1 MVSRRARPAPG
12 GEPRPGMAR
21 ARYG

>member
-21 ARYG
+21 VRYG